1 LLQAISDFLD
11 RQQDMVAPIRWD
23 LKQDLKKAET
33 GRRGPSRFAPG
44 PSLTNSFG

>member
-11 RQQDMVAPIRWD
+11 RQQDMVAQIGCD

-33 GRRGPSRFAPG
+33 GRSGLSRFASG